1 MNAEE
6 RARQALEA
14 VITETL
20 ERAQGQGGHL
30 GATARGRRAATGLA
44 GDSASG
50 GGAIIG
56 DPAHVT
62 NPGDGT
68 HFFTLGVSALGG
80 PDILR

>member
-1 MNAEE
+1 MNADE
-6 RARQALEA
+6 RVRQALEA

-50 GGAIIG
+50 GAIIG
-56 DPAHVT
+56 EKSDLTAP
-62 NPGDGT
+62 DGKK
-68 HFFTLGVSALGG
+68 FFVLGVSRLGG
-80 PDILR
+80 PDILKP